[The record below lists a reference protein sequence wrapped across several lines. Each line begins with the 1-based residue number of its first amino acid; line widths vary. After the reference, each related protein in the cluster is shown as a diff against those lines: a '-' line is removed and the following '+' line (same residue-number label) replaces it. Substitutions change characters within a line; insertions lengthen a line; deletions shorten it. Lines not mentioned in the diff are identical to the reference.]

1 MAIRIRGRFMA
12 TPLGGHRVDHHRPL
26 TELGASGKCR
36 LPCLAWRLGGWI
48 VLGGGEGGP
57 APEGWGLGSCVHVG
71 LGDWRHSCLG
81 FCPGTA
87 AAWTVTGIASPFW
100 ASFSLCVQCSDCRM
114 VRLPSG
120 KPPVSWVPGTGQ
132 AWAPASGDLA
142 RPQAHPSSPDASVFS
157 SELGIISP
165 P

>member
-36 LPCLAWRLGGWI
+36 RLSCLAWRVGGWI

-57 APEGWGLGSCVHVG
+57 APEAWVFGSCVHVG

-87 AAWTVTGIASPFW
+87 AAWTVTGITSPFW
-100 ASFSLCVQCSDCRM
+100 ASVSLWYSVQIAGWCDFLRGSHPLHGPQGQDRLGL
-114 VRLPSG
+114 RLPMTWLDHRHILPLLM
-120 KPPVSWVPGTGQ
+120 PPFSRLSWG
-132 AWAPASGDLA
+132 S
-142 RPQAHPSSPDASVFS
+142 
-157 SELGIISP
+157 
-165 P
+165 